1 MKDRYKERVRRE
13 AMRMLNEILSAN
25 RIKEKRDVVAKF
37 NPHFYLMF
45 QDGVKRYEHQD
56 DQETEVTLHIDSV
69 RDGVEQTQERTK

>member
-25 RIKEKRDVVAKF
+25 RIKEKRSVVAKF

-56 DQETEVTLHIDSV
+56 DQETEVTSHIDSV

>member
-1 MKDRYKERVRRE
+1 
-13 AMRMLNEILSAN
+13 MRMLNEILSAN
-25 RIKEKRDVVAKF
+25 RIKEKRSVVAKF

-56 DQETEVTLHIDSV
+56 DQETEVTSHIDSV

>member
-1 MKDRYKERVRRE
+1 MRDRYKERVRRE

-25 RIKEKRDVVAKF
+25 RIKEKRSVVAKF

-56 DQETEVTLHIDSV
+56 DQETEVTSHIDSV